1 MSSAEVIPAEAAIV
15 EPRALAAV
23 PPSGEQI
30 PAASFEG
37 PLAIVAA
44 AVQRGMSAEEL
55 RPLVELANDM
65 RQEQARIALD
75 EALSEFQAMRKPIPR
90 NKTARVERNG
100 QTLYTYDYADL
111 AQIAKSIR
119 PGLKRA
125 GLSVTYDAKFE
136 GGAVIATA
144 TVRKAGASVS
154 ATFQAM
160 INTQVNLNQAQLT
173 GGALT
178 YAKRQ
183 ALMLVLGLDCGD
195 DDDDAARSGG
205 APGRRADCITE
216 SQAADLRALVEE
228 VKAVPKLVL
237 QFANAESFEE
247 VRIAD
252 FDRIVAM
259 LNKKRARS

>member
-1 MSSAEVIPAEAAIV
+1 MSAAELVPAEEVLA
-15 EPRALAAV
+15 EPRALAA
-23 PPSGEQI
+23 PPAG
-30 PAASFEG
+30 SFEG

-65 RQEQARIALD
+65 RREQARIALD
-75 EALSEFQAMRKPIPR
+75 EALSDFQAMRKPIPR

-136 GGAVIATA
+136 GGDVIATA
-144 TVRKAGASVS
+144 TVRKAGAQVS
-154 ATFQAM
+154 ATFRAP
-160 INTQVNLNQAQLT
+160 INTQVNLNAAQLT

-195 DDDDAARSGG
+195 DDDDAAGSGG
-205 APGRRADCITE
+205 AAGRRADFITE
-216 SQAADLRALVEE
+216 SQAADLRALCEE
-228 VKAVPKLVL
+228 VGAVPKLFL
-237 QFANAESFEE
+237 NFANAASFEE
-247 VRIAD
+247 IRAKD
-252 FDRIVAM
+252 FDRVLAM
-259 LNKKRARS
+259 LNKKRRAGS